1 MGMVRKYQPDILVNP
16 RSGWIGDYTCE
27 EGSGAVKGN
36 IRSGVVEKCMT
47 LASGWG
53 YTTMMEHP
61 ESITPL
67 KNIKRIFADC
77 MVRNMNF
84 LVNIGPDRHG
94 NVPPLIEQR
103 LVEFGDWVHTTAEAI
118 YGTRGGP
125 WEPVDGQYGFC
136 YKDNKIYIYFLGDYA
151 SDTFT
156 MPPVNKGMKV
166 TKAYNVYTKEKV
178 NTSQK
183 GQAITLKGIKPVQ
196 GDLTVIAVELNKNV
210 R

>member
-1 MGMVRKYQPDILVNP
+1 MK
-16 RSGWIGDYTCE
+16 
-27 EGSGAVKGN
+27 
-36 IRSGVVEKCMT
+36 
-47 LASGWG
+47 
-53 YTTMMEHP
+53 
-61 ESITPL
+61 ITPL

-94 NVPPLIEQR
+94 NVPLPIEQR
-103 LVEFGDWVHTTAEAI
+103 LLEFGDWVNATAEAI

-136 YKDNKIYIYFLGDYA
+136 YKDNKIYIYFLGDYV

-166 TKAYNVYTKEKV
+166 AKAYNVYTKEKV